1 MGIVISARNNQE
13 FASTTAQ
20 KASFNHSAYHMAD
33 DPRFYEPQRLNN
45 FEIIITG
52 LDNLTKAGMEATD
65 SDAALGSGSSSTI
78 QEALRLSVKSTSVP
92 KFSISPI
99 TVKRGN
105 SSIKYSN
112 VAEFGSGS
120 LVINDFI
127 GLEAREALYA
137 WQQLAYNTLTQ
148 KVGVAQDYKKTCYL
162 QEYTPDTQLVRTWKM
177 VGCWV
182 SDIDD
187 GTFSYDDSGVHTCS
201 ATLQYDYAVI
211 DRSE

>member
-1 MGIVISARNNQE
+1 
-13 FASTTAQ
+13 
-20 KASFNHSAYHMAD
+20 MAD

-45 FEIIITG
+45 FELIITG
-52 LDNLTKAGMEATD
+52 LDNLTKAGMEAGDAD
-65 SDAALGSGSSSTI
+65 SSLGNSSTV

-127 GLEAREALYA
+127 GLEGREALYA

-148 KVGVAQDYKKTCYL
+148 KVGVA
-162 QEYTPDTQLVRTWKM
+162 
-177 VGCWV
+177 
-182 SDIDD
+182 
-187 GTFSYDDSGVHTCS
+187 
-201 ATLQYDYAVI
+201 
-211 DRSE
+211 